1 MKHYGIALAVALG
14 ASAAAS
20 ADSVT
25 LTFLG
30 FGDPTSTGVRYNST
44 LAWDARSA
52 TNYSPITVGSH
63 RWSVYGQERT
73 TFCTQL
79 FEGVTAGNTYTF
91 NYVSPSMVP
100 DGDDPYTAP
109 GPMGSIKATLVQD
122 LYRRYYSGLS
132 GAVSVGAFQIALYE
146 ITHENLSA
154 TTASGAVAQLA
165 LDKGAFQAGKTGGLY
180 ASAAAMLASL
190 GQGGFGSLGT
200 DLRGMTN
207 PSAQD
212 QLLVVPIGAP
222 AVLAGLGL
230 IGIGFMRRRMK

>member
-1 MKHYGIALAVALG
+1 MKHYGLAIAVALG

-30 FGDPTSTGVRYNST
+30 FGNPTSTGVRYNSN
-44 LAWDARSA
+44 LSWDARSA

-79 FEGVTAGNTYTF
+79 FEGVTVGNSYTF

-109 GPMGSIKATLVQD
+109 GPMGSVKATLVQD
-122 LYRRYYSGLS
+122 LYRRYYSGLN

-146 ITHENLSA
+146 ITHENLTA
-154 TTASGAVAQLA
+154 TTASDAVAQLA

-180 ASAAAMLASL
+180 ASAASMLAASL
-190 GQGGFGSLGT
+190 GVGGFGSLGNN
-200 DLRGMTN
+200 LIGLTN
-207 PSAQD
+207 PTAQD
-212 QLLVVPIGAP
+212 QLLVVPVGAP
-222 AVLAGLGL
+222 AILAGLGL
-230 IGIGFMRRRMK
+230 VGVGLLRRRK